1 MNQSA
6 VFAKLAVKY
15 ASSNDETSSLFLCF
29 HEQAN
34 KKYSNFGLVRNLQ
47 QIGASLT

>member
-1 MNQSA
+1 MNRSA
-6 VFAKLAVKY
+6 IFAMLAVKY
-15 ASSNDETSSLFLCF
+15 ALSNDEISSLFLCLN
-29 HEQAN
+29 EQAN